1 MWDVIV
7 VGARTAGAPLAML
20 LARAGLRVLLT
31 DRAAFP
37 SDTLSTHQMQLPAAA
52 RLARWGLLDT
62 IAAVTPATTRIRLD
76 AGGAVVEGRCPSYGG
91 ISAMYSP
98 RRTLLDAVLVD
109 AARSAGAE
117 VRERFTVKEL
127 RWTSGCVT
135 GIRGQERGSG
145 PVTETARL
153 VVGADG
159 KHSFVAD
166 GVASPRYRKRPAATF
181 ASYSYWADVPMTGGE
196 LYQRAERAAA
206 AFPTNDG
213 LTMVYVAAP
222 LREFPSLRRN
232 IEGHFLRTVDGCGD
246 LGERLR
252 AGARVERIRTTPD
265 LPNWLRIPSGPGWAL
280 AGDAGLVMDPVTAH
294 GMSNAFAD
302 ADLLAAA
309 ITTGFDD
316 RASLAQALAHY
327 RASRDRRAVA
337 MYDFTVS
344 LAALPRRSSLPL
356 LLQALAGR
364 PAEIDR
370 LLATFAGVVPVDR
383 YFSVRNLLPL
393 LGPARMLRAA
403 MRDTRR
409 TRPPS
414 WDGEMAADGNDRWA
428 TNSRS
433 RSEPHPAA
441 ALRHDL
447 LHLVGKRRG

>member
-37 SDTLSTHQMQLPAAA
+37 SDTLSTHQMQIPAAA
-52 RLARWGLLDT
+52 RLARWGLLDS

-76 AGGAVVEGRCPSYGG
+76 ASGAVVAGRCPSYGG

-98 RRTLLDAVLVD
+98 RRTLLDAMLVD
-109 AARSAGAE
+109 AARAAGAE
-117 VRERFTVKEL
+117 VWDKFTVKEL
-127 RWTSGCVT
+127 RWTSGSVT
-135 GIRGQERGSG
+135 GVRGRERGG
-145 PVTETARL
+145 QPVTETARL

-166 GVASPRYRKRPAATF
+166 AVASSRYRKRPMATF
-181 ASYSYWADVPMTGGE
+181 ASYSYWADVPMTSGE

-206 AFPTNDG
+206 AFPTNEG

-222 LREFPSLRRN
+222 IREFPSLRRN
-232 IEGHFLRTVDGCGD
+232 VEGHFMRTVDTCGD

-280 AGDAGLVMDPVTAH
+280 AGDAALVMDPVTAH

-309 ITTGFDD
+309 IT
-316 RASLAQALAHY
+316 ASFSGRVSLTEALAQY
-327 RASRDRRAVA
+327 RRNRDRRSVA

-364 PAEIDR
+364 PDEIDR
-370 LLATFAGVVPVDR
+370 LLAAFAGVDPVDR

-393 LGPARMLRAA
+393 LGPARMLRVT
-403 MRDTRR
+403 MPGGRR
-409 TRPPS
+409 TRPLAG
-414 WDGEMAADGNDRWA
+414 WNGVKAAP
-428 TNSRS
+428 TP
-433 RSEPHPAA
+433 EIAA
-441 ALRHDL
+441 SSAANQTSAR
-447 LHLVGKRRG
+447 

>member
-1 MWDVIV
+1 MDQ
-7 VGARTAGAPLAML
+7 R
-20 LARAGLRVLLT
+20 LR
-31 DRAAFP
+31 DRHP
-37 SDTLSTHQMQLPAAA
+37 GT
-52 RLARWGLLDT
+52 RARWG
-62 IAAVTPATTRIRLD
+62 
-76 AGGAVVEGRCPSYGG
+76 S
-91 ISAMYSP
+91 
-98 RRTLLDAVLVD
+98 
-109 AARSAGAE
+109 
-117 VRERFTVKEL
+117 
-127 RWTSGCVT
+127 
-135 GIRGQERGSG
+135 
-145 PVTETARL
+145 VTETASL

-166 GVASPRYRKRPAATF
+166 AVASPRYRKRPTATF
-181 ASYSYWADVPMTGGE
+181 ASYSYWADVPMTSGE
-196 LYQRAERAAA
+196 LYQRPERAAA

-222 LREFPSLRRN
+222 IREFASLRRN

-309 ITTGFDD
+309 ITTGFGG
-316 RASLAQALAHY
+316 RASLAHALGHY
-327 RASRDRRAVA
+327 RANRDGRAVA

-344 LAALPRRSSLPL
+344 LAALHRRSSLPL
-356 LLQALAGR
+356 LLHALAGR
-364 PAEIDR
+364 PDEIDR

-393 LGPARMLRAA
+393 LGPARMLRVA
-403 MRDTRR
+403 MRDRRR

-428 TNSRS
+428 PNSRIPLRAAS
-433 RSEPHPAA
+433 GSHRPSVGTSRWPPSDIRSESTGPDVGQQHHHP
-441 ALRHDL
+441 
-447 LHLVGKRRG
+447 GKPRQDRRGQPGHGRTGENARGDVHEESRH

>member
-1 MWDVIV
+1 
-7 VGARTAGAPLAML
+7 
-20 LARAGLRVLLT
+20 
-31 DRAAFP
+31 
-37 SDTLSTHQMQLPAAA
+37 
-52 RLARWGLLDT
+52 
-62 IAAVTPATTRIRLD
+62 
-76 AGGAVVEGRCPSYGG
+76 
-91 ISAMYSP
+91 MYSP
-98 RRTLLDAVLVD
+98 RRTLLDAVLID
-109 AARSAGAE
+109 AARAAGAE

-135 GIRGQERGSG
+135 GIRGQERGGGS
-145 PVTETARL
+145 VTETAGL

-166 GVASPRYRKRPAATF
+166 AVASPRYRKRPATTF
-181 ASYSYWADVPMTGGE
+181 ASYSYWANVPMTSGE
-196 LYQRAERAAA
+196 LYQRPERAAA

-222 LREFPSLRRN
+222 IREFASLRRN
-232 IEGHFLRTVDGCGD
+232 IEGHFLRTVDRCGD

-252 AGARVERIRTTPD
+252 AGARIERIRTTPD

-309 ITTGFDD
+309 ITTGFGG
-316 RASLAQALAHY
+316 RASLAHALAHY
-327 RASRDRRAVA
+327 RANRDGRAVA

-364 PAEIDR
+364 PDEIDR

-383 YFSVRNLLPL
+383 YFSVRNLLRL
-393 LGPARMLRAA
+393 LGPARMLRVA
-403 MRDTRR
+403 MRERRR

-428 TNSRS
+428 TNSGIPLRAASGSRPASVVSSRWPPSGYSIRVNGSRCRS
-433 RSEPHPAA
+433 AASPPREAPARSTWPARA
-441 ALRHDL
+441 WPN
-447 LHLVGKRRG
+447 G

>member
-37 SDTLSTHQMQLPAAA
+37 SDTLSTHQMQVPAAA
-52 RLARWGLLDT
+52 RLARWELLDT
-62 IAAVTPATTRIRLD
+62 IASVTPATAQIRLD
-76 AGGAVVEGRCPSYGG
+76 AGGAVVAGRCPNYRG

-109 AARSAGAE
+109 AARAAGAE

-135 GIRGQERGSG
+135 GIRGQERGRG

-181 ASYSYWADVPMTGGE
+181 ASYSYWSDVPMTSGE
-196 LYQRAERAAA
+196 LYQRPERAAA

-222 LREFPSLRRN
+222 ICDFPSLRRN

-265 LPNWLRIPSGPGWAL
+265 LPIWLRIPSGPGWAL

-309 ITTGFDD
+309 ITTGLW
-316 RASLAQALAHY
+316 RPCLTGAGAGPL
-327 RASRDRRAVA
+327 SRQPGRTGRSHVRPHSVA
-337 MYDFTVS
+337 RC
-344 LAALPRRSSLPL
+344 APP
-356 LLQALAGR
+356 
-364 PAEIDR
+364 
-370 LLATFAGVVPVDR
+370 PVQ
-383 YFSVRNLLPL
+383 
-393 LGPARMLRAA
+393 
-403 MRDTRR
+403 
-409 TRPPS
+409 
-414 WDGEMAADGNDRWA
+414 
-428 TNSRS
+428 
-433 RSEPHPAA
+433 PAA
-441 ALRHDL
+441 AVAGPGGPTRRDRPPDRHLRRSRPCRSVFLGPQFAAAAGTGPNASSGDA
-447 LHLVGKRRG
+447 R